1 MEQRAFSLNVIGT
14 NDFSIKIDEYEVKIS
29 SFNNAV
35 TIYIQNFG
43 TIKTFKFVH
52 MSASFLLDGFDK
64 QATYENSGVIFNK
77 YSNDDWKNNLRYN
90 TDEIEIFELH
100 KKLNLAL
107 NLSNKAYISL
117 NKLKKENELNA
128 FKHEMN
134 KLKTNFH

>member
-1 MEQRAFSLNVIGT
+1 MKLLWVARIPP
-14 NDFSIKIDEYEVKIS
+14 
-29 SFNNAV
+29 
-35 TIYIQNFG
+35 TITARFG
-43 TIKTFKFVH
+43 GGS
-52 MSASFLLDGFDK
+52 MS
-64 QATYENSGVIFNK
+64 
-77 YSNDDWKNNLRYN
+77 RYN